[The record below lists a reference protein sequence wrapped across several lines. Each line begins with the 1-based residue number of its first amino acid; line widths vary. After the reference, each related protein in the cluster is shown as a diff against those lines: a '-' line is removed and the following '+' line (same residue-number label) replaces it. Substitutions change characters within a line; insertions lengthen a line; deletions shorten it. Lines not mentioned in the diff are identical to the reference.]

1 MDMLQG
7 ADAPWGWSSCNC
19 HPNCGIFTLMVVNR
33 QTGEFKSLFDFF
45 NYEQFMKDV
54 AVITDTARGKKL
66 SIRAAR
72 HGDHAQLQRRSARP
86 KASPISQIINLF
98 KPSSTNSN
106 SDRNDRMKRRRR
118 TTQRH
123 LARALRRRHVVSGS
137 VQLRLPPHRDVRD
150 SLRHAGRRDFLL
162 RLQHRRRLA
171 ADHREHAQ
179 DRKPR
184 RVVRRKRTARRLCRR
199 ERVDFEVLEDVK
211 IGNVIVIERGAMAIA
226 TVTEAHPKRRLG
238 RAGKLKMNID
248 YVRLASGDK
257 APLRA
262 MKGGSGGNRV
272 AVMTGA
278 MVATSVVFFPAAP
291 LFLFLHGKNIT
302 IPKGTE
308 VTAYVAADMPLDLAK
323 FSKQSARLN

>member
-1 MDMLQG
+1 MKTVVRIGILIVSCLVV
-7 ADAPWGWSSCNC
+7 SSTAL
-19 HPNCGIFTLMVVNR
+19 PQQAQPVTPA
-33 QTGEFKSLFDFF
+33 
-45 NYEQFMKDV
+45 KD
-54 AVITDTARGKKL
+54 
-66 SIRAAR
+66 
-72 HGDHAQLQRRSARP
+72 P
-86 KASPISQIINLF
+86 KAAPVQGVAPTSKAPATFGLPEDTPVRI
-98 KPSSTNSN
+98 
-106 SDRNDRMKRRRR
+106 R
-118 TTQRH
+118 
-123 LARALRRRHVVSGS
+123 LARTMSSKDAKV
-137 VQLRLPPHRDVRD
+137 D
-150 SLRHAGRRDFLL
+150 
-162 RLQHRRRLA
+162 
-171 ADHREHAQ
+171 
-179 DRKPR
+179 
-184 RVVRRKRTARRLCRR
+184 

-211 IGNVIVIERGAMAIA
+211 IGNVVVIERGAMAIA

-291 LFLFLHGKNIT
+291 LFLFLHGKDIT

-308 VTAYVAADMPLDLAK
+308 VTAYVAADTPLDLAK